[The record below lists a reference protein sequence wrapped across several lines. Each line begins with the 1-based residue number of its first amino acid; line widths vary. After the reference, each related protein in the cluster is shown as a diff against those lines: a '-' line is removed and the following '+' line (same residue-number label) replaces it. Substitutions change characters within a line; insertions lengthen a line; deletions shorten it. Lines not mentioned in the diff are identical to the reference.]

1 MADITDMPGYTTM
14 PNKPS
19 PGGPKPLGPKTP
31 GYTTLPNKVPKGAG
45 DFTKPA
51 PNPFTPKQGTRPA
64 TPADRGNNPNRSVGG
79 GIASNLFNSAKGY
92 VTNLG
97 RSVRDVPTAL
107 GTALDSRG
115 AMARGEALSDLNQTK
130 RKYGLPPVT
139 PGEVKSMSTM
149 PIKNL
154 ATQVGQVAK
163 SVVGI
168 KDTDRSKQNYLKS
181 YGK

>member
-1 MADITDMPGYTTM
+1 MAKINGPAVPTPLPKST
-14 PNKPS
+14 PS
-19 PGGPKPLGPKTP
+19 NL
-31 GYTTLPNKVPKGAG
+31 PKGAG

-51 PNPFTPKQGTRPA
+51 PNPFKPQQGVRPA
-64 TPADRGNNPNRSVGG
+64 APADRGNNSNRSVGG
-79 GIASNLFNSAKGY
+79 GIANTLFNSAKSY
-92 VTNLG
+92 VTNIG

-115 AMARGEALSDLNQTK
+115 AQARGEALSELNQTK
-130 RKYGLPPVT
+130 NKYGLPPVT

-154 ATQVGQVAK
+154 VQQVAQ
-163 SVVGI
+163 VPLAVAGV
-168 KDTDRSKQNYLKS
+168 KDTSRSKQNYLKS